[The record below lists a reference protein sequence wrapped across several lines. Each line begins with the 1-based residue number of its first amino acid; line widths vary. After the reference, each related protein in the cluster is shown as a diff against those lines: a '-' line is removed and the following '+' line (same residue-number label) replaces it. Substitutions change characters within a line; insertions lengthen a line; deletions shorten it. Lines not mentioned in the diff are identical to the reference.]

1 LHQPS
6 PERSSNPVAADASA
20 ASVSSNG
27 SNDYAVSHTEHNVPS
42 NSALHVSSPAHY
54 LNSVVTAASVERG
67 SSHGRSDSSVGRSES
82 WWCWK
87 ANETCDNMRAYVRL
101 NGLTH
106 IFVGASAKTAGTSV
120 KYFFFGNL
128 ELHERDKLAFSAQ
141 RHQCEWAVTG
151 SHLFDGL
158 GRLLKSP
165 CARKTLFLLPIRE
178 EMSWLRSA
186 LKQVCWVEA
195 GNNRCEEEACPD
207 ACGNFTWLEMALR
220 NHTVE
225 LGQGPHIWI
234 KEWMVRSR
242 AFHTFMFDYDAIDN
256 VLACLPQSGLK
267 VENSWGLKVENSSQL
282 ARHIYKRAQ
291 ATPKVHAG
299 LFRPSINMSDEDI
312 RVAYYAVESTPYWP
326 QPYVKALEKS
336 GCEVASLR
344 GLRVSEGR

>member
-1 LHQPS
+1 MIKRWAIGAEWSLPRHVQACAVVS
-6 PERSSNPVAADASA
+6 ASLL
-20 ASVSSNG
+20 SVTWFTCKTAILKG
-27 SNDYAVSHTEHNVPS
+27 VVVP
-42 NSALHVSSPAHY
+42 LELQMDSPATKSIPSRGRT
-54 LNSVVTAASVERG
+54 NESSVV
-67 SSHGRSDSSVGRSES
+67 RSRSQL
-82 WWCWK
+82 CWK
-87 ANETCDNMRAYVRL
+87 ATGLCRSMQDYVRL

-106 IFVGASAKTAGTSV
+106 IFVGASAKTAGSSV

-128 ELHERDKLAFSAQ
+128 ELHERDKLAISAQ

-186 LKQVCWVEA
+186 LQQVCWVEA
-195 GNNRCEEEACPD
+195 GKNRCEEEACPD

-291 ATPKVHAG
+291 ATPKVNAG
-299 LFRPSINMSDEDI
+299 FRPSINMSDEDI
-312 RVAYYAVESTPYWP
+312 RVAYYSVESTPYWP

-336 GCEVASLR
+336 GCEVAPLR
-344 GLRVSEGR
+344 GLQVSEGR